1 MFPPER
7 RSEAPEFKCVICGT
21 IAEGPG
27 TVCGSPACQKTLA
40 RLNIPPNIGLMGYWR
55 LDTPPRDDEVA
66 ETIWGRL
73 PLNAEE
79 RS

>member
-7 RSEAPEFKCVICGT
+7 RSEAPEFQCVICGT
-21 IAEGPG
+21 IAEGEGP
-27 TVCGSPACQKTLA
+27 VCGSPACQSKS
-40 RLNIPPNIGLMGYWR
+40 G
-55 LDTPPRDDEVA
+55 EVA